1 MVNPT
6 ARPLRIASR
15 GSPLALWQANTVRD
29 ALLRHDPELQVE
41 INVIRTIGDRVTDA
55 PLSQIGD
62 RGVFTKE
69 IDSAVLENTADIAV
83 HSLKDL
89 PTRITEGLALVAIT
103 QREDPRDVRVLQKM
117 GELYQKK
124 NEPQQA
130 ANYFG
135 KVAEIAGK
143 IMEMLK

>member
-1 MVNPT
+1 M
-6 ARPLRIASR
+6 
-15 GSPLALWQANTVRD
+15 
-29 ALLRHDPELQVE
+29 E
-41 INVIRTIGDRVTDA
+41 INVIRTTGDRVTDA

-103 QREDPRDVRVLQKM
+103 QREDPRDVLIGPQGSSITLQSLPAGARVGSGCGARVRRLPLLGNYTM
-117 GELYQKK
+117 SAGDGR
-124 NEPQQA
+124 A
-130 ANYFG
+130 AAAPRRRAC
-135 KVAEIAGK
+135 VS
-143 IMEMLK
+143 